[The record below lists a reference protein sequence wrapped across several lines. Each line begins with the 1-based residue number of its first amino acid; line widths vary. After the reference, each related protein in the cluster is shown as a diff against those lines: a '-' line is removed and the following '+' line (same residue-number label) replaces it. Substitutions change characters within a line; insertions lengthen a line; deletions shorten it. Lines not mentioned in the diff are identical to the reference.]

1 MEAHQQQ
8 QKIVWMWAIPKQYML
23 HVIRLW
29 ESPDKLTSKCPE
41 AWNIFHFLKHLNF
54 WIEIFNIS
62 TKLKKKKK
70 CSKQDQK
77 SNLNL
82 AVLCI
87 KPKVLVVILFSPE

>member
-54 WIEIFNIS
+54 RIEIFNIS

-70 CSKQDQK
+70 NVLNKIK
-77 SNLNL
+77 SP
-82 AVLCI
+82 I
-87 KPKVLVVILFSPE
+87 